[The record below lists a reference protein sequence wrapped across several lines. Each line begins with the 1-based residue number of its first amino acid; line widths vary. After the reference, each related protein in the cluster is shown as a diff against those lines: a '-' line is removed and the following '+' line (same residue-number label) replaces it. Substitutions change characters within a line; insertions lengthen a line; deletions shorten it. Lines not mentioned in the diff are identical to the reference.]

1 MRGVVFRC
9 RGSIK
14 SLDKEYF
21 YVIANGVTK
30 LNWQDVHNP
39 ANIKVIKKVKRRGA
53 DSISFKYALDA
64 IPSQRNRRTLLMCC
78 REVLMFGGDVE
89 FLGNQGNC
97 SGIGCL
103 KGVQWQNNHPL
114 MYYLSEIKHYFT
126 VVTVDSNRI
135 TAIKD

>member
-14 SLDKEYF
+14 PLDKEYF

-64 IPSQRNRRTLLMCC
+64 IPSQRNRRTLLRCC

-114 MYYLSEIKHYFT
+114 IHYLPEIKNHFT

>member
-14 SLDKEYF
+14 PFDKEYF

-30 LNWQDVHNP
+30 LNWKDIHNP
-39 ANIKVIKKVKRRGA
+39 ANIKVIKKVKRKGA

-114 MYYLSEIKHYFT
+114 IHYLPEIKNHFT